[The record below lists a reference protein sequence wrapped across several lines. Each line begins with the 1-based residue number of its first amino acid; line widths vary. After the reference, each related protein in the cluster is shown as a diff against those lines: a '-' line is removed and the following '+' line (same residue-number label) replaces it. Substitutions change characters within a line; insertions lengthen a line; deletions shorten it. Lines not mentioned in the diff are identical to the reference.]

1 MTRLKL
7 NLSFNSDTNNNIAS
21 MKFKKKSSRTSM
33 RKKNTFH
40 STIDASFIEFIKS
53 QFFFSKRFSLHFDD
67 IRRTIKLKEITK
79 LNITT
84 RNNVIYFNMSK
95 FSYVNSSMI
104 KTQNQSQTIFE
115 NNNEKRQMNEN
126 LITNVENSNVK
137 NSKAQTFSQHDIL
150 SSFFIKRKRTAKRKR
165 FDKRIIIN

>member
-1 MTRLKL
+1 MQTCE
-7 NLSFNSDTNNNIAS
+7 
-21 MKFKKKSSRTSM
+21 
-33 RKKNTFH
+33 KKNTFH
-40 STIDASFIEFIKS
+40 SIIDASFIEFIKS
-53 QFFFSKRFSLHFDD
+53 QFLFSKSFSFHFDD
-67 IRRTIKLKEITK
+67 IRRIVKLKKTAE

-115 NNNEKRQMNEN
+115 NNNAERQTNEN
-126 LITNVENSNVK
+126 LIMNVENSNVK
-137 NSKAQTFSQHDIL
+137 NSKTQTFFQRDML
-150 SSFFIKRKRTAKRKR
+150 NSSFIKRKRTTKHKR

>member
-1 MTRLKL
+1 
-7 NLSFNSDTNNNIAS
+7 

-40 STIDASFIEFIKS
+40 SIIDASFIEFIKS
-53 QFFFSKRFSLHFDD
+53 QFFFSKRFSFYFDD
-67 IRRTIKLKEITK
+67 IRRIVKLKKIAK

-104 KTQNQSQTIFE
+104 KTQNQNQTIFE
-115 NNNEKRQMNEN
+115 NNNVERQTNEN
-126 LITNVENSNVK
+126 LIMNVENSNVK
-137 NSKAQTFSQHDIL
+137 NSKIQTFFQRNML
-150 SSFFIKRKRTAKRKR
+150 SSFFIKRKRTTKHKR
-165 FDKRIIIN
+165 FNKRIIIN

>member
-1 MTRLKL
+1 
-7 NLSFNSDTNNNIAS
+7 
-21 MKFKKKSSRTSM
+21 MKFKKKSNRTNM
-33 RKKNTFH
+33 QKKNTFH
-40 STIDASFIEFIKS
+40 SIIDANFIEFIKS
-53 QFFFSKRFSLHFDD
+53 QFFSSKRFSFHFND
-67 IRRTIKLKEITK
+67 IRRIVKLKKIAK

-115 NNNEKRQMNEN
+115 NSNAKRQMNEN

-137 NSKAQTFSQHDIL
+137 SLKTQTFSQHDIL
-150 SSFFIKRKRTAKRKR
+150 NSFFIKRKRTAKRKR
-165 FDKRIIIN
+165 LNKRIIIN

>member
-1 MTRLKL
+1 
-7 NLSFNSDTNNNIAS
+7 
-21 MKFKKKSSRTSM
+21 MKFKKESNRTNM
-33 RKKNTFH
+33 RRKNTFH
-40 STIDASFIEFIKS
+40 SIIDANFIEFTKS

-67 IRRTIKLKEITK
+67 IRRIVKLKKIAK

-104 KTQNQSQTIFE
+104 KTQNQSQTIFD
-115 NNNEKRQMNEN
+115 NNNVERQTNEN
-126 LITNVENSNVK
+126 LIMNVENSNVK
-137 NSKAQTFSQHDIL
+137 NSKAQTFSQRDML
-150 SSFFIKRKRTAKRKR
+150 NSFFIKRKRAAKRKR

>member
-1 MTRLKL
+1 
-7 NLSFNSDTNNNIAS
+7 
-21 MKFKKKSSRTSM
+21 MKFKKESNRTNM

-40 STIDASFIEFIKS
+40 SIIDASFIELIKS
-53 QFFFSKRFSLHFDD
+53 QSFFSKRFSLHYDD
-67 IRRTIKLKEITK
+67 IRRTIKLKEIAK

-137 NSKAQTFSQHDIL
+137 NSKT
-150 SSFFIKRKRTAKRKR
+150 
-165 FDKRIIIN
+165 